1 LSQKE
6 TESREPMEAA
16 ERGLEVEKA
25 LRDKDG
31 KQSRKETGT
40 WEPGADGLH
49 LLTSESGH
57 C

>member
-1 LSQKE
+1 
-6 TESREPMEAA
+6 MEAA